1 MYFFWKVF
9 AYGPTGSGKTY
20 TMLGSEGNP
29 GLTYLTISDLY
40 RRLDGMKEDFHTFV
54 KMSYF
59 EVYNE
64 QVHDLINYTAEPL
77 QIMEVGRGRLTVK
90 NLSEHHPE
98 NVDQLFEML
107 TAGNKNRSQHPTDHN
122 AESSRSHAIL
132 QVSIN
137 MNEKHSSSEASKK
150 AAKLVM
156 VDLAGSEKGCATG
169 FSGARFQ
176 EGSSINKSLLAL
188 GKIMETLASGKKA
201 YTYRDSKLTRI
212 LKDSLGGNSRTIMIA
227 NVSPAAAMYEDTLNT
242 LRYAQKAKKI
252 SCDASKNVITVKS
265 CMTEYTRVV
274 DELATKIQK
283 LEKENKKKDEYIE
296 DLLEE
301 NRLYRSQRD
310 EARKKVSELELQ
322 MYTLESEKDSLE
334 LDKQLLEQDKSL
346 LEMSQS
352 LMEADDVGTSPI
364 FRDLKRMGLFPKADE
379 TFVQPEG
386 GAVFLQDGSL
396 LLDSI
401 EPHCEWSQDVNGN
414 IRPKLE
420 KLYSEFQIKLHQIK
434 NFKSLLVSTGD
445 VRYGKAVRRT
455 CKKISTIIKDLRF
468 LFKDL
473 LCKTIP
479 DAIHAPMDN
488 VYTLKYND
496 LMQMYNFKVK
506 KILSPNHKLII
517 IMFCFNWSQLLNC
530 LN

>member
-1 MYFFWKVF
+1 MDFIYIFFWKVF

-40 RRLDGMKEDFHTFV
+40 RRLDGMKEDFHTIV

-212 LKDSLGGNSRTIMIA
+212 LKDSLGGNSRTVMIA

-283 LEKENKKKDEYIE
+283 LEKENKKKDEQIE

-310 EARKKVSELELQ
+310 EAREKVSELELQ
-322 MYTLESEKDSLE
+322 KDTLEMEKDSWE

-346 LEMSQS
+346 LEMSVHLNQS
-352 LMEADDVGTSPI
+352 LMDAPGLVRDVCSPSI
-364 FRDLKRMGLFPKADE
+364 RDLKLMGLVPKADE

-455 CKKISTIIKDLRF
+455 CKKISTIIKDLRS

-488 VYTLKYND
+488 VYTLKCND
-496 LMQMYNFKVK
+496 LMQMHNFKVK
-506 KILSPNHKLII
+506 KNS
-517 IMFCFNWSQLLNC
+517 FA
-530 LN
+530 